1 MATAISESYD
11 TYFSDGA
18 RLTIKDQTF
27 DPPVAFGSQVPS
39 GYNEDGE
46 FMNGSFVSNVEALPA
61 GDMTAQALADKLNG
75 NFGAFPISEDD
86 LPAALRTWTIQNGA
100 VVFGTGTASITYVP
114 VERPDPSINYDYK
127 DGTYYGRDTDKK
139 VIVRITVKDKKIV
152 SAEVV
157 DPANFDAANS
167 ETILAALIKDQTVKN
182 ASDGTTDDQTLKA
195 ALSVAVNKALLG
207 DTSTYDPADPSTIF
221 AGGTGTQND
230 PYQIATAAQ
239 LRAFAAAVNEE
250 EHFDGEYIVLTAD
263 IDLSDAQ
270 WMPVGSA
277 GGHYFA
283 GIFDG
288 QNHCIR
294 GMKIG
299 TQETPADYV
308 SAGLFACIDGAVV
321 RNLAVAE
328 AEIYIARPDAV
339 RTYAG
344 IIAGVTDNSETGA
357 GAVINNCAVSGT
369 IYNKSVD
376 WSQNGGITAY
386 CYNSMIL
393 NCGAQVDITSIS
405 TGGTALAGGIV
416 GQDGFAIVANNY
428 ARGSIYAEAGVNS
441 ATIGGIAGMQ
451 AGVAGNNYADV
462 KLVSK
467 NATGDIGGI
476 TGRNTAIGTIIYGYF
491 NSEQEQR
498 SGNTVIAEPKAVGEN
513 VTMLGNTGVVKE
525 TAGMTAAELKS
536 EAFRDLLN
544 DNQCENK
551 ELRTALAQGISDFD
565 IVVREAK
572 LTIDSWV
579 LDGIVRQG
587 NAPALAAPQ
596 PAAAPVIDPNGGT
609 FTGEQTVAITCE
621 TEGARIYYTT
631 DGGDPTADSTLY
643 TGAFTLTESATVK
656 AIAVKD
662 GCSASEIVTATFTKA
677 EPAAAPVID
686 PKGGTFT
693 GEQTVTITCETEG
706 ARIYYTTD
714 GSDPTADSTLYT
726 GAFTLTAS
734 ATVKAVAVKDGCP
747 ASEIVTAAFTKAKP
761 AIVFDDVAK
770 DAWYYDAVQWAVGA
784 GVTEGTGNNH
794 FSPNMICTR
803 AQAVMFLWNAAGNPT
818 PKTTDNPFVDVSESA
833 YYYQA
838 MLWAAGEGIT
848 EGTGN
853 NCFSPNMVV
862 TRSQIVSFLY
872 RYAGSPAVENAASF
886 ADVPATAYYADAVA
900 WAMAEGVTEGTGNNC
915 FSPLRD
921 CTRAEMVCFLY
932 NYLAK

>member
-1 MATAISESYD
+1 M
-11 TYFSDGA
+11 
-18 RLTIKDQTF
+18 
-27 DPPVAFGSQVPS
+27 
-39 GYNEDGE
+39 
-46 FMNGSFVSNVEALPA
+46 
-61 GDMTAQALADKLNG
+61 
-75 NFGAFPISEDD
+75 
-86 LPAALRTWTIQNGA
+86 
-100 VVFGTGTASITYVP
+100 
-114 VERPDPSINYDYK
+114 
-127 DGTYYGRDTDKK
+127 
-139 VIVRITVKDKKIV
+139 
-152 SAEVV
+152 
-157 DPANFDAANS
+157 
-167 ETILAALIKDQTVKN
+167 
-182 ASDGTTDDQTLKA
+182 
-195 ALSVAVNKALLG
+195 
-207 DTSTYDPADPSTIF
+207 
-221 AGGTGTQND
+221 
-230 PYQIATAAQ
+230 
-239 LRAFAAAVNEE
+239 
-250 EHFDGEYIVLTAD
+250 
-263 IDLSDAQ
+263 
-270 WMPVGSA
+270 
-277 GGHYFA
+277 
-283 GIFDG
+283 
-288 QNHCIR
+288 
-294 GMKIG
+294 
-299 TQETPADYV
+299 
-308 SAGLFACIDGAVV
+308 
-321 RNLAVAE
+321 RNLAVAD

-544 DNQCENK
+544 DNQCEDK

-596 PAAAPVIDPNGGT
+596 PAAAPVIDP
-609 FTGEQTVAITCE
+609 
-621 TEGARIYYTT
+621 
-631 DGGDPTADSTLY
+631 
-643 TGAFTLTESATVK
+643 
-656 AIAVKD
+656 
-662 GCSASEIVTATFTKA
+662 
-677 EPAAAPVID
+677 
-686 PKGGTFT
+686 KGGSFI

-714 GSDPTADSTLYT
+714 GSDPTANSTLYT

-818 PKTTDNPFVDVSESA
+818 PKTTDNPFVDVSENA